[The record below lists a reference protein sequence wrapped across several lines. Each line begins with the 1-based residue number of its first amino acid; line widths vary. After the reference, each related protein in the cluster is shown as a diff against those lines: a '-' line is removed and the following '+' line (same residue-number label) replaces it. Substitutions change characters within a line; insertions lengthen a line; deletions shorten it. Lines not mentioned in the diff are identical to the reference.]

1 MINYRVADLEAL
13 VEELK
18 KEGVTIVDKI
28 ENSDHGKFVHIIDM
42 EGNKIQLWE
51 PNDSE

>member
-1 MINYRVADLEAL
+1 MINYRVENIEAL

-18 KEGVTIVDKI
+18 AQGVTVLDKI
-28 ENSDHGKFVHIIDM
+28 EPSDYGKFVHIVDL

-51 PNDSE
+51 PNPGE